1 MLAAPR
7 VDQGQIDQLFG
18 VAGAVRGPTQAELP
32 KGLSRETADLVR
44 QALSVD
50 EPLSATECADRVG
63 LSRVSARRYLAYLEE
78 TGVAQVHLKYGRTG
92 RPERLY
98 RLR

>member
-1 MLAAPR
+1 MR
-7 VDQGQIDQLFG
+7 
-18 VAGAVRGPTQAELP
+18 R
-32 KGLSRETADLVR
+32 
-44 QALSVD
+44 ALSAD
-50 EPLSATECADRVG
+50 KPLSATECADRVG